1 MNETEIFANAL
12 KFKQES
18 AREDF
23 LDKECGDD
31 EKMRLRLTKLI
42 AAHLNPNAM
51 SDSPADELEQAG
63 FNSGN
68 TEKADTAAWE
78 SNFDELQQIGPYKLL
93 QKIGEG
99 GMGVVYMAEQLEPVK
114 RRVALKIVKPG
125 MDSKRVLAR
134 FTGSNCSAM

>member
-51 SDSPADELEQAG
+51 FDSPADELEQAG

-68 TEKADTAAWE
+68 TEKADTAA
-78 SNFDELQQIGPYKLL
+78 
-93 QKIGEG
+93 
-99 GMGVVYMAEQLEPVK
+99 
-114 RRVALKIVKPG
+114 
-125 MDSKRVLAR
+125 
-134 FTGSNCSAM
+134 